1 MKDKNSMF
9 KLNTMGDDVYEEMK
23 KDILNLHMKPGTPV
37 TEQGICEKHGISR
50 TPSRHVLQRLRDD
63 GLIHSIP
70 YKASFVSLLDF
81 KKIEQIIFMRC
92 AIEEKVIKEAM
103 NKKNERFLKELKR
116 SLRDQEDLL
125 SEEFTPEEFYAM
137 DAEFHAIWFRFTG
150 KEFVWEEIERMLVHY
165 KRFRMLDIVVVKD
178 FQTIYEEHVELVQ
191 IIEEG
196 KEELVE
202 KKIAKHL
209 YGGIN
214 RLGDK
219 IHGEYKEYFIEDNA

>member
-23 KDILNLHMKPGTPV
+23 KDILNLRMKPGTSV
-37 TEQGICEKHGISR
+37 TEQGICEKYGISR

-81 KKIEQIIFMRC
+81 RKIEQIIFMRC

-103 NKKNERFLKELKR
+103 EKKNQRFLKELKK

-137 DAEFHAIWFRFTG
+137 DADFHAIWFRFTD

-178 FQTIYEEHVELVQ
+178 FRSIYEEHVELVR
-191 IIEEG
+191 IIEEDREDLAAG
-196 KEELVE
+196 
-202 KKIAKHL
+202 KIAQHL
-209 YGGIN
+209 YGGIH

-219 IHGEYKEYFIEDNA
+219 IHGEYREFFVENGM

>member
-23 KDILNLHMKPGTPV
+23 KDILNLRMKPGTPV
-37 TEQGICEKHGISR
+37 TEQGICEKYGISR

-92 AIEEKVIKEAM
+92 AIEEKVMKEAM
-103 NKKNERFLKELKR
+103 KKKNDKFLKELKR
-116 SLRDQEDLL
+116 SLRNQEDLL

-137 DAEFHAIWFRFTG
+137 DAEFHAIWFRFRVKSSSG
-150 KEFVWEEIERMLVHY
+150 KKSRRCWCTIKDSACWISWWCRISKQSMRNMWNLFRSW
-165 KRFRMLDIVVVKD
+165 KR
-178 FQTIYEEHVELVQ
+178 EL
-191 IIEEG
+191 
-196 KEELVE
+196 KTW
-202 KKIAKHL
+202 
-209 YGGIN
+209 
-214 RLGDK
+214 
-219 IHGEYKEYFIEDNA
+219 